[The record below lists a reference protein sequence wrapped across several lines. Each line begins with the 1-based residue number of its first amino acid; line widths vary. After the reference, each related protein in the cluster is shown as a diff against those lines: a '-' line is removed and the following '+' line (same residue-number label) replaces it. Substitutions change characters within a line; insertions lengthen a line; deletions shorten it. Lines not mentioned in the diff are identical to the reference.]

1 MVLVKLLRTGLGLT
15 SETIHAA
22 RDRPSSSDQPSFT
35 SPPPYTTSAID
46 TVENAEIPVQNAQV
60 ENSINRNIEHQQSNA
75 PQTARDSPPDYL
87 DTYDQDEA
95 IWQLDDMAE
104 SVREQPHDET
114 MATVTPDQQETEEEK
129 IKQREALARELVAT
143 AGPVPAQYN
152 VFLAQSSFLNAGLE
166 IRIAG
171 SCVRLKFKGAGNW
184 VNDYM
189 DRRAAVFYEAKHPG
203 TPLVQPAEQRKPMKT
218 RFNDPNHPANSGSI
232 TSLVTGG
239 HVPVPGKNKLHKK
252 RNEKLGVNS
261 LLRRSVDPSR
271 DGRLISGAGRQF
283 VKKKLQKDVLYLL
296 IVNLPTAAEERE
308 ARELDAR
315 LGGMMEQPGAGGP

>member
-46 TVENAEIPVQNAQV
+46 TVDNAEIPVQNAQV

-171 SCVRLKFKGAGNW
+171 SCVRTHLYGMTVVLARMCFCGFWNTW
-184 VNDYM
+184 M
-189 DRRAAVFYEAKHPG
+189 QLIMPQ
-203 TPLVQPAEQRKPMKT
+203 VQR
-218 RFNDPNHPANSGSI
+218 GW
-232 TSLVTGG
+232 
-239 HVPVPGKNKLHKK
+239 
-252 RNEKLGVNS
+252 KLGQRLHGQKS
-261 LLRRSVDPSR
+261 SGFLRSKTPRHTSSPTRRTAQTHENTIQRPQPPSKQ
-271 DGRLISGAGRQF
+271 RLNHLAGYRRPCPCSGE
-283 VKKKLQKDVLYLL
+283 K
-296 IVNLPTAAEERE
+296 
-308 ARELDAR
+308 
-315 LGGMMEQPGAGGP
+315 